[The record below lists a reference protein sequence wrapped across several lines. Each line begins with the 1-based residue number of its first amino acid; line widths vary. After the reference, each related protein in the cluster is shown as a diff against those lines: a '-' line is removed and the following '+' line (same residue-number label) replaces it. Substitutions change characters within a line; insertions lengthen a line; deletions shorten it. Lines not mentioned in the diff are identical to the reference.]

1 MVSAQMKVDALW
13 QAKLEDLGTSWVHK
27 VGHVAARCHTLRCF
41 TCGGVGHKAQV
52 CASRRR
58 QSMRSFSYLSA
69 RKVYESWK
77 KNDTGSFE
85 VQRRNDLSQGRSKV
99 WMKKNILLN
108 LNKVDDQ
115 CTKESG
121 CHMASQTWGLSKTL
135 MHLEFMK
142 FDEELKG
149 EKRAINGSSTD
160 WGQVQGSWH
169 ADRGSKSSLQESH
182 EMRDS
187 SRG

>member
-1 MVSAQMKVDALW
+1 MGSPGNLEAKTRMAIHAHVHANKEVENSKVPHKATPTHQSHSFERRRTTQRW
-13 QAKLEDLGTSWVHK
+13 IQTSRYGNRFNGYCYSCNGFGHISMDFTFQGRKNIGSQSDQIRCWACDK

-85 VQRRNDLSQGRSKV
+85 GQRRKYLS
-99 WMKKNILLN
+99 
-108 LNKVDDQ
+108 
-115 CTKESG
+115 
-121 CHMASQTWGLSKTL
+121 
-135 MHLEFMK
+135 
-142 FDEELKG
+142 
-149 EKRAINGSSTD
+149 
-160 WGQVQGSWH
+160 
-169 ADRGSKSSLQESH
+169 
-182 EMRDS
+182 
-187 SRG
+187 